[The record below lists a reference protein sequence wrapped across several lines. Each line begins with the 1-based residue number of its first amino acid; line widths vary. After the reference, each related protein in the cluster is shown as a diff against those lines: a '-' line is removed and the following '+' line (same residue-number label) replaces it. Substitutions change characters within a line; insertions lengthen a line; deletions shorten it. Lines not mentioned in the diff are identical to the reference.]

1 MVLYFEGVQNAYIY
15 IYSMSTFMAY
25 YFDETN
31 STKIRTNNTI
41 YKYLIGNDVN
51 CQTCLTNIIMLY
63 CS

>member
-1 MVLYFEGVQNAYIY
+1 M
-15 IYSMSTFMAY
+15 YSMSTFMAY